1 MQMTGRKKIVALA
14 AAAAAAITLA
24 ACGGGG
30 AGAPPL
36 TQEQLAAQTGYNPQP
51 YENIKDG
58 GTLTLALP
66 EISAQFNTFQ
76 GDGTAYTL
84 RVWRWYNPILFT
96 FTADG
101 DAVANPD
108 YLSDVKYEVVGGN
121 SRITYTINPK
131 AAYNDGS
138 PIDWTS
144 FEATWK
150 TNNGADP
157 AYSASS
163 TDGYDRIA
171 SITKGADDRQAIVTF
186 NGTWVWWQGLFNFLL
201 NPKAATPD
209 AYNKAYIDQ
218 PHPEWG
224 AGPYTV
230 KSYDKQNG
238 ALIFERNPKWWG
250 KPGKLDTFTYLQLES
265 TASINAFR
273 NGQTDAVAINTKDEF
288 AQLKGQPGTEIRK
301 GPSLQLDFYTL
312 NGASP
317 ILSDPKVRKAVLQS
331 IDRRQI
337 AAFHFNGLDYTAD
350 PVGSMLLL
358 PFQKG
363 YTDVVDKVIP
373 FNPEQAKKDLDAAGW
388 VSGPDG
394 IRAKNGQRLQLTYV
408 NTGNST
414 LGKALSGGTQ
424 AMLKPI
430 GIDIQIRDI
439 PSSDYSKAITSGDF
453 DIFYSGVSQS
463 DPFALAYLC
472 QTYCSNSQLIR
483 SKVNDPK
490 NDALI
495 KSVGA
500 LPTAEE
506 QYAKAP
512 AAEEAALA
520 TYGVLPT
527 VNLPAIQAVKV
538 GLANAGAVRFFTTT
552 PENIGWQK

>member
-1 MQMTGRKKIVALA
+1 MSRRKIVALA
-14 AAAAAAITLA
+14 AAAVASITIT

-30 AGAPPL
+30 SGAPPM
-36 TQEQLAAQTGYNPQP
+36 TAEQLAAQTGYNPQP

-58 GTLTLALP
+58 GTVTTALP
-66 EISAQFNTFQ
+66 EITAQFNTFQ
-76 GDGTAYTL
+76 GDGSAYTL
-84 RVWRWYNPILFT
+84 TVWRWYNPILFT

-101 DAVANPD
+101 EAVPNPD
-108 YLSDVKYEVVGGN
+108 YLTDVEQEVVDGN
-121 SRITYTINPK
+121 TRITYTINPR
-131 AAYNDGS
+131 ATYNDGS

-150 TNNGADP
+150 TSNGTDP
-157 AYSASS
+157 AYSVSS

-171 SITKGADDRQAIVTF
+171 SVTRGVDDRQAVVTF
-186 NGTWVWWQGLFNFLL
+186 NGTWVWWQGLFNYLL

-209 AYNKAYIDQ
+209 VYNQGYIDQ

-238 ALIFERNPKWWG
+238 ALVFEKNPTWWG
-250 KPGKLDTFTYLQLES
+250 KPGKLETRTFMQLES
-265 TASINAFR
+265 TAGINAFR
-273 NGQTDAVAINTKDEF
+273 NGQIDAIAINTRDEYE
-288 AQLKGQPGTEIRK
+288 QLKGQAGTEIRK
-301 GPSLQLDFYTL
+301 GPSLQTDFYTL

-317 ILSDPKVRKAVLQS
+317 ILADPQVRKAVLQS

-350 PVGSMLLL
+350 PQGSMLLL

-373 FNPEQAKKDLDAAGW
+373 FDPEQAKKDLDAAGW
-388 VSGPDG
+388 VPGPDG
-394 IRAKNGQRLQLTYV
+394 IRVKGGQPLRLAYV
-408 NTGNST
+408 NTGDSS
-414 LGKALSGGTQ
+414 LGKALSGGIQ
-424 AMLKPI
+424 AMLKPV
-430 GIDIQIRDI
+430 GIAVDIRQI
-439 PSSDYSKAITSGDF
+439 PSSDYSKAITTGDF
-453 DIFYSGVSQS
+453 DIFYSGVTQS

-472 QTYCSNSQLIR
+472 QMYCSDSQLIR

-490 NDALI
+490 NDELI
-495 KSVGA
+495 RAVGA

-512 AAEEAALA
+512 EAEQAALA

-527 VNLPAIQAVKV
+527 VNLPAITAVKN
-538 GLANAGAVRFFTTT
+538 GLVNSGAVRFFTTT

>member
-1 MQMTGRKKIVALA
+1 MTGRKRIVALV
-14 AAAAAAITLA
+14 AAAAAAITVA
-24 ACGGGG
+24 ACGGSGG
-30 AGAPPL
+30 TGAPPL

-51 YENIKDG
+51 YENLKDG
-58 GTLTLALP
+58 GTLTTALP
-66 EISAQFNTFQ
+66 EITAQFNYFQ
-76 GDGTAYTL
+76 GDGSLYTGTL
-84 RVWRWYNPILFT
+84 WRWYNPILIT

-101 DAVANPD
+101 DGVINPD
-108 YLSDVKYEVVGGN
+108 YLTDAKYEVVGGN

-131 AAYNDGS
+131 ATYNDGS
-138 PIDWTS
+138 PIDWTA
-144 FEATWK
+144 FESTWK
-150 TNNGADP
+150 TNNGSDQT
-157 AYSASS
+157 YSASS

-171 SITKGADDRQAIVTF
+171 SVTRGVDDRQAVVTF
-186 NGTWVWWQGLFNFLL
+186 NGVWVWWQGLFNTLL
-201 NPKAATPD
+201 NPKAASPD
-209 AYNKAYIDQ
+209 AYNKGYIDT
-218 PHPEWG
+218 PHNEWG
-224 AGPYTV
+224 AGPYQIQ
-230 KSYDKQNG
+230 KFDKQNG
-238 ALIFERNPKWWG
+238 TIVFERNPKWWG
-250 KPGKLDTFTYLQLES
+250 KPGKLDTRTFVVLED
-265 TASINAFR
+265 TAEINAFR
-273 NGQTDAVAINTKDEF
+273 NGQIDAVSINTKDEF
-288 AQLKGQPGTEIRK
+288 AQVKGQSGTEIRK

-312 NGASP
+312 NGTSP
-317 ILSDPKVRKAVLQS
+317 ILSDPQVRKAVLQA

-337 AAFHFNGLDYTAD
+337 AAFHFNGLEYTAD

-373 FNPEQAKKDLDAAGW
+373 FNPEQAKKDLDVAGW
-388 VSGPDG
+388 VPGPDG

-408 NTGNST
+408 NTGDST

-430 GIDIQIRDI
+430 GIDIQIRNI

-453 DIFYSGVSQS
+453 DIFYSGVSQT

-472 QTYCSNSQLIR
+472 QTYCSNSTLIR

-495 KSVGA
+495 REVGA

-527 VNLPAIQAVKV
+527 VNLPAIQAVKT
-538 GLANAGAVRFFTTT
+538 GLANVGAVRFFTTT